1 MEIVPCSFCKHGNP
15 ADAKFCNACGSSLS
29 LQLCEACGAIDNIDA
44 TACHKCGRPFSPRS
58 HPVAADVGTLPGSS
72 SASSAGESAHRTRSP
87 GRLIALLALIIAGT
101 LVIYPRVAGD
111 QAAPAGRSTP
121 TQAGPVAE
129 PDPVPAESHPGSQ
142 PASAPQS
149 PPPAAAEAVATADAT
164 QPPTAASAAEAVSEE
179 AERSPEAASE
189 ALAKTP
195 SPVEIA
201 APPEQGE
208 VAAPT
213 PAAPAAA
220 LQAGDEPPGT
230 ERPETSTADAPET
243 PAGCSPAIDAL
254 GLCPRGFR

>member
-149 PPPAAAEAVATADAT
+149 PPPAAAVATADAT

-189 ALAKTP
+189 ALAETP

-201 APPEQGE
+201 APTEQAE